1 MRLIETPT
9 KEGEISGK
17 APSEHFKYCQHRDRF
32 HSPYIVYI
40 LTCFNTFC
48 LVLNSSINFVVY
60 CMAGRSFRTTLI
72 ALFCKERARQARAQI
87 ELRRSTRY
95 AETIG
100 NDANNVIIHAIEIN
114 R

>member
-1 MRLIETPT
+1 
-9 KEGEISGK
+9 
-17 APSEHFKYCQHRDRF
+17 
-32 HSPYIVYI
+32 
-40 LTCFNTFC
+40 
-48 LVLNSSINFVVY
+48 
-60 CMAGRSFRTTLI
+60 MAGRSFRTTLI

-100 NDANNVIIHAIEIN
+100 NDGNNVIIHAIEIN